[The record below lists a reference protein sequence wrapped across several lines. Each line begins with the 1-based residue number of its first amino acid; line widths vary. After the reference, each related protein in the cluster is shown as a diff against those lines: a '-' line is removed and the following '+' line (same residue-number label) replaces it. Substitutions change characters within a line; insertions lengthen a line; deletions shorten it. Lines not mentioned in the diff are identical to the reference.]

1 MLASVSARM
10 WGGEDVEDVEDVE
23 EVRTEGEGENTGEPP
38 TATIQE

>member
-10 WGGEDVEDVEDVE
+10 WGGEDVEDVE